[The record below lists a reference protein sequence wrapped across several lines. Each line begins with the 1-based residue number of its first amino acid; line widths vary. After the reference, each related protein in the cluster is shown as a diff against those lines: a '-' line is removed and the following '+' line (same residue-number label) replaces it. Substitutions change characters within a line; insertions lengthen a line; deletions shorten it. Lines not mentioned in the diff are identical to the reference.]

1 MKYPAPSKAYILK
14 KRLLLAWS
22 TLLLRVKSAAAGLRT
37 SGYFRKNGVRRR
49 VYMRGVHLWMSLSLC
64 LFVSAG
70 AITVAALNEREPK
83 LLDLN
88 GALPLTYDI
97 IVVDPN
103 RRDEF
108 QLSPGT
114 LYDRPIAAIQTGTR
128 PVLMRARLEGTLLVV
143 ERDEKG
149 LVVAALPTSDPGDS
163 HIPRTVSQEAALQ
176 ILINNGF
183 CKKNTAWEDVFETR
197 LPSRRLPGGNNEG
210 GRLLVFEKKT
220 VTVNQNT
227 DIELPDLDA
236 LLPEDIEAMNLSKTT
251 YAYVG
256 FYLVTDVD
264 ETPLYQPLRVSLE
277 SARQGDRPPAITA
290 IQYEYF
296 RWETL
301 EREVHLFG
309 PGETGP
315 VALESSG
322 ALPLAAWAGPADG
335 WFYDADG
342 WAYYGQSLEP
352 GVMTPL
358 LLENFSVG
366 PESPLLKDE
375 TRYRLRVRV
384 QTAPLD
390 RDAVLAMWNNGQNLE
405 GLGVNEISQ
414 EAARLAGGILGIE

>member
-1 MKYPAPSKAYILK
+1 MLNPAPTKAYILQ
-14 KRLLLAWS
+14 KRLLLFWS
-22 TLLLRVKSAAAGLRT
+22 TLLLRMRSAAAGWRT

-49 VYMRGVHLWMSLSLC
+49 MYMRGITLWVSLSLC
-64 LFVSAG
+64 LFISAG
-70 AITVAALNEREPK
+70 AITIAALNEREPNK

-88 GALPLTYDI
+88 GSLPLTYDI

-114 LYDRPIAAIQTGTR
+114 LYDRPIAAIQTGTQ

-143 ERDEKG
+143 ERDDKG
-149 LVVAALPTSDPGDS
+149 LVVVSRPTSDPGDS

-176 ILINNGF
+176 ILVNNGL
-183 CKKNTAWEDVFETR
+183 CKKNAAWDDVFETR
-197 LPSRRLPGGNNEG
+197 LPSRRLPGGDNKG

-220 VTVNQNT
+220 VTINQNS

-251 YAYVG
+251 YTYIG
-256 FYLVTDVD
+256 FYLVTDMD

-277 SARQGDRPPAITA
+277 NAPKGDRPPAITA

-296 RWETL
+296 QWDILR
-301 EREVHLFG
+301 REVHPFG
-309 PGETGP
+309 RNHTGP
-315 VALESSG
+315 VALESG
-322 ALPLAAWAGPADG
+322 VRPLAEWVSPADG

-342 WAYYGQSLEP
+342 WAYYGQALEP
-352 GVMTPL
+352 GAMTPL
-358 LLENFSVG
+358 LLESFSVG

-384 QTAPLD
+384 QTAPLE
-390 RDAVLAMWNNGQNLE
+390 RDSVLAMWNNGQNLE

-414 EAARLAGGILGIE
+414 EAARLAAGILGIE